1 MASLR
6 KTIRVAADPS
16 TAWEAVRDFGGLATR
31 LVPGFVTACSTP
43 EDGVRQLTFAN
54 GAQVRERRIGAD
66 AALRRLAYTTE
77 GGRASHYNAAVE
89 VLPGP
94 AGGSLL
100 VWTVDLLPDALAPA
114 IDGMMELGAQAMQRA
129 LGQP

>member
-1 MASLR
+1 MSSLR
-6 KTIRVAADPS
+6 KTIPVAADPS
-16 TAWEAVRDFGGLATR
+16 AAWEAVRDFGGLATR
-31 LVPGFVTACSTP
+31 LVPGFVTDCTVP

-66 AALRRLAYTTE
+66 DALRRLAYTTE

-89 VLPGP
+89 VLPAEG
-94 AGGSLL
+94 GGSLL

-114 IDGMMELGAQAMQRA
+114 IGSMMDLGAQAMQRA
-129 LGQP
+129 LGRP